1 MNYTEFVDDEAHNN
15 DAHRIRSWIIIA
27 VATVL
32 SIGLYMVLPYETNAN
47 KGLALLL
54 FVAIM
59 WFSEAIH
66 ISMTAILIPV
76 IAIVIS
82 IGKVGA
88 DGQTAIF
95 TIKTALVNFADPTI
109 YLFFGGFALATALH
123 IQKIDKKIAMK
134 ILSISK
140 SHLGVAILAICLA
153 TAALSMWISNTATA
167 AMMLPLVMGIL
178 SEIDPKKDRGTFV
191 FALLGV
197 AYSASIGG
205 LGTIVGSPPNAIASK
220 ALDYDFASWMK
231 VGFPLMLM
239 IMPVMLI
246 TLYFVCRPKLN
257 VKVSIDIEQIPWN
270 APRIATMVVF
280 IITALAWIFSKQLT
294 KLTGIAFSDALIA
307 LSATAVIVILKLAS
321 WDQIAKGTDW
331 GVLILFGGGLALS
344 AILKDSGA
352 SLVLGK
358 EVARIFGG
366 FSHIVIIFV
375 VCIFI
380 IILTEFTSNT
390 ASAALLVPVFAT
402 IANEIGMPK
411 EILVIVI
418 GVGASCAFMLPV
430 ATPPNAIVFGTG
442 HIKQKEMIKA
452 GGYLN
457 IVCIFIISLF
467 AYFYF

>member
-1 MNYTEFVDDEAHNN
+1 MNYTEFVDDEAHND

-178 SEIDPKKDRGTFV
+178 SEIDPKKIEG
-191 FALLGV
+191 LLF
-197 AYSASIGG
+197 
-205 LGTIVGSPPNAIASK
+205 LH
-220 ALDYDFASWMK
+220 F
-231 VGFPLMLM
+231 
-239 IMPVMLI
+239 
-246 TLYFVCRPKLN
+246 
-257 VKVSIDIEQIPWN
+257 
-270 APRIATMVVF
+270 
-280 IITALAWIFSKQLT
+280 
-294 KLTGIAFSDALIA
+294 
-307 LSATAVIVILKLAS
+307 
-321 WDQIAKGTDW
+321 
-331 GVLILFGGGLALS
+331 
-344 AILKDSGA
+344 
-352 SLVLGK
+352 
-358 EVARIFGG
+358 
-366 FSHIVIIFV
+366 
-375 VCIFI
+375 
-380 IILTEFTSNT
+380 
-390 ASAALLVPVFAT
+390 
-402 IANEIGMPK
+402 
-411 EILVIVI
+411 
-418 GVGASCAFMLPV
+418 
-430 ATPPNAIVFGTG
+430 
-442 HIKQKEMIKA
+442 
-452 GGYLN
+452 
-457 IVCIFIISLF
+457 
-467 AYFYF
+467 